1 MNDYVVAPW
10 LAIAV
15 IVLSIWRAFHG
26 PHSDE
31 WWNATTQWLRQRLV
45 GGKR

>member
-1 MNDYVVAPW
+1 MADYEVATW
-10 LAIAV
+10 IAIVV

-31 WWNATTQWLRQRLV
+31 W
-45 GGKR
+45 